1 MTETSARIFDTIY
14 IAADHAGFELKTAL
28 TPWLQSEGYNVLDVG
43 AVHYDGEDDYP
54 DFIVPA
60 ALAVARGGVRTAGVI
75 LGGSGQGEALAA
87 NRIPGVRA
95 VVYYGSNED
104 IVPLSR
110 EHNDANVLSLG
121 ARFMTVD
128 EAKTALLVW
137 LTTPALSDEKYGR
150 RNRKVESL
158 TRPQSQQI
166 V

>member
-1 MTETSARIFDTIY
+1 MTERPVRMFDTVY
-14 IAADHAGFELKTAL
+14 VASDHAGFELKAAL
-28 TPWLQSEGYNVLDVG
+28 VPWLQAEGYHVVDVG
-43 AVHYDGEDDYP
+43 AVHYDDNDDYP

-87 NRIPGVRA
+87 NRVPGVRA
-95 VVYYGSNED
+95 VVYYGSNEA

-121 ARFMTVD
+121 ARFVSVE
-128 EAKTALLVW
+128 EAKAVLAVW
-137 LTTPALSDEKYGR
+137 LTTTPLSDDKYAR

-158 TRPQSQQI
+158 TRPTNQSAL
-166 V
+166 

>member
-1 MTETSARIFDTIY
+1 MTDTTARIFDTIY
-14 IAADHAGFELKTAL
+14 IAADHAGFALKSAL
-28 TPWLQSEGYNVLDVG
+28 VPWLQEAGYNVIDVG
-43 AVHYDGEDDYP
+43 AVHYDEEDDYP
-54 DFIVPA
+54 DFIIPA
-60 ALAVARGGVRTAGVI
+60 ALGVARGGVRTAGVV

-104 IVPLSR
+104 IIPLSR

-121 ARFMTVD
+121 ARFVS
-128 EAKTALLVW
+128 EEQAKAALAVW
-137 LTTPALSDEKYGR
+137 LVTEPLTDEKYGR

-158 TRPQSQQI
+158 ARSHNQPL